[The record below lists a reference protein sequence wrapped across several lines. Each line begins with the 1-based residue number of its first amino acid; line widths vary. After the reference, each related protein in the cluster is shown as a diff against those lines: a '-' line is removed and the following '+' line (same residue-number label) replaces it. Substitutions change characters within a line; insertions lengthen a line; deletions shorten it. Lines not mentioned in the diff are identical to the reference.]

1 VYVIATAGH
10 VDHGKTTLIR
20 ALTGMEADR
29 WAEEKRRGM
38 TIDLGYAWTTLDG
51 GRQVAFVDV
60 PGHQRFITNMLAG
73 VGPVPAVLFVV
84 AADEG
89 WSAQSAEHLD
99 ALDALGVRHGVL
111 AISRADLGDA
121 ELAEAEARDYLAA
134 SPLAAMEAVAV
145 SPVTGLGIDQLR
157 AALDRLVSALPERVD
172 GPARLWVDRVFTIR
186 GAGTVVTGTLAA
198 GRIRVDDELEVRPS
212 GVTVH
217 VRGLQST
224 KTAVSEATA
233 VARVAVNLRGVKT
246 TEVRRGDALTA
257 VGGWADVTVADV
269 RLTRAEP
276 LPRELMLHVGS
287 AAVAVRTRHLGAD
300 LARLVLAA
308 PLPLH
313 VGDRGLLRDPG
324 AGRVLAGVVV
334 LDPMPPPL
342 RRRGAARL
350 RAAELATAGGGPDLA
365 GEVRRRGAVRRS
377 DLVAAGVP
385 ADDAP
390 RLPSVVVAGAW
401 LIDGDRWRWWHE
413 QLETAV
419 ATWAAAH
426 PLLPAMP
433 RRSAAAALGL
443 PDDALVDII
452 VRDTPSLLIDG
463 AGVRRRDATPTA
475 PAGIERELDALVER
489 LTAAP
494 FDAPDAAALAATG
507 LTERYLALAVR
518 DGRLVRV
525 AAGIYLRPAAMD
537 EAVTRLAA
545 IEQPFTLSQARI
557 ALGTTRRTAV
567 PLMELL
573 DRTRRTVRIDG
584 DRRAVRV

>member
-38 TIDLGYAWTTLDG
+38 TIDLGYAWTTLAS

-145 SPVTGLGIDQLR
+145 SPVTGLGIDRLR
-157 AALDRLVSALPERVD
+157 GALDRLVSALPERVD

-198 GRIRVDDELEVRPS
+198 GRMRVDDELEVRPS

-224 KTAVSEATA
+224 KTAVPEATA

-257 VGGWADVTVADV
+257 VGGWADVTVVDV
-269 RLTRAEP
+269 RLTRPEP

-287 AAVAVRTRHLGAD
+287 AAVPVRTRHLGDD
-300 LARLVLAA
+300 LARLVLAT

-350 RAAELATAGGGPDLA
+350 RAAELATAGDGPDLA

-385 ADDAP
+385 ADDAQ
-390 RLPSVVVAGAW
+390 RLPSVIVAGSW
-401 LIDGDRWRWWHE
+401 LVDRDRWRSWHE

-419 ATWAAAH
+419 AAWAAAH
-426 PLLPAMP
+426 PLLPVMP

-443 PDDALVDII
+443 PDEAMVDMLA
-452 VRDTPSLLIDG
+452 RETPSLTIDG
-463 AGVRRRDATPTA
+463 SGVRRRDATPTA

-494 FDAPDAAALAATG
+494 FDAPDAAALTEAG

-525 AAGIYLRPAAMD
+525 AAGIYLRPEAMD

-584 DRRAVRV
+584 DRRAVRL